1 MRGPKVIARVAD
13 RDRRASERI
22 RRGIELIEQAPA
34 EALYRKLLETLTRAG
49 ADADQHQTGEVSRGI
64 VFAYKLAI
72 ELGGK
77 LNLVSEGDLAL
88 RRRLAAQLFGEGE
101 PHIGDEVVWRDRGN
115 VRAPGEHGVGR

>member
-1 MRGPKVIARVAD
+1 MAD

-49 ADADQHQTGEVSRGI
+49 ADADQHPTVDVSRGI
-64 VFAYKLAI
+64 VFAYKLAV

-77 LNLVSEGDLAL
+77 LNLVSEEDLAL

-101 PHIGDEVVWRDRGN
+101 PHIGDDVVGHDRGN
-115 VRAPGEHGVGR
+115 VRSHGGPGAGR